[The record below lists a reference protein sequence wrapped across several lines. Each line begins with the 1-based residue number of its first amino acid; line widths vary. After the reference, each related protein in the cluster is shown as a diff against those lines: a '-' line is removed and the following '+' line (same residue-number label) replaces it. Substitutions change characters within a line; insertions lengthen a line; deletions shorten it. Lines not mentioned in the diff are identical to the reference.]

1 MRNVGVFL
9 REKVWLRLFSSQTFS
24 CINTPTFLKP
34 SHSSHLPAYEDGT
47 ESSETPAYKIQTPGN
62 YPEKSIKQIVHLLM
76 LIGIVNQF
84 TIHGKI
90 CKEGTQI
97 FVPTLCSEMQSQAVT
112 VADGVIV
119 VGEVKTSGGF
129 DCISLKFRNNWLL
142 ANANP
147 FSNQSQ
153 GCQNHQSTPHANIFI
168 RNTNVCTFDT

>member
-1 MRNVGVFL
+1 
-9 REKVWLRLFSSQTFS
+9 
-24 CINTPTFLKP
+24 
-34 SHSSHLPAYEDGT
+34 
-47 ESSETPAYKIQTPGN
+47 
-62 YPEKSIKQIVHLLM
+62 M

-153 GCQNHQSTPHANIFI
+153 GCQITSQHHTQIYLFVTQTYAHLIHK
-168 RNTNVCTFDT
+168 NVVLY